1 VSTATTDYGWD
12 WDARYAAWCELD
24 VPDGWRAE
32 ITGEGITVTPPPMV
46 PHVYVASII
55 DRALN
60 AALPDD
66 VLVLQAPGVAF
77 AHLNRL
83 YEPDLIIVPRETI
96 PAPSTPLP
104 PSGRY

>member
-1 VSTATTDYGWD
+1 
-12 WDARYAAWCELD
+12 
-24 VPDGWRAE
+24 
-32 ITGEGITVTPPPMV
+32 VTPPPMV